1 MIAQVDADILQMM
14 QTNKGENVRDLS
26 LSQPVLL
33 VFLRHF
39 GCVFCKE
46 ALDDL
51 SKMTDKFDLKK
62 VKLVLVHMSEP
73 SVADPYFA
81 NYKLS
86 ESSRISDPELN
97 FYTRFGLIKGGFSQL
112 YGLGSWM
119 RGFSLQRQG
128 FKSELAKQL
137 GDSTQMPGIFTIRNG
152 EVVDSYIHKR
162 ASEKPDYDRL
172 LGHCSNGGS

>member
-1 MIAQVDADILQMM
+1 MVAQVDAEILQMM
-14 QTNKGENVRDLS
+14 QTNKGENVKDLS

-62 VKLVLVHMSEP
+62 VKLVLVHMAEP
-73 SVADPYFA
+73 SIADTYFKDF
-81 NYKLS
+81 KLTDA
-86 ESSRISDPELN
+86 SRISDPDLN

-112 YGLGSWM
+112 YGLSSWI
-119 RGFSLQRQG
+119 RGYSLQQQG

-137 GDSTQMPGIFTIRNG
+137 GDSTQMPGIFTVLNSKI
-152 EVVDSYIHKR
+152 VDSYIHKR
-162 ASEKPDYDRL
+162 ASEQPDYDQL
-172 LGHCSNGGS
+172 LDRCTK

>member
-1 MIAQVDADILQMM
+1 MVAQVDSDILQIM
-14 QTNKGENVRDLS
+14 QTNKGENVNELS
-26 LSQPVLL
+26 STQPVLL

-62 VKLVLVHMSEP
+62 VKLVLVHMAEP
-73 SVADPYFA
+73 SIANQYFE
-81 NYKLS
+81 NYKLTDA
-86 ESSRISDPELN
+86 SRISDPDLN

-112 YGLGSWM
+112 YGLSSWM

-128 FKSELAKQL
+128 YKSELAKQL
-137 GDSTQMPGIFTIRNG
+137 GDSTQMPGIFTIRDG
-152 EVVDSYIHKR
+152 EIVDSYIHKK

-172 LGHCSNGGS
+172 LNQCLK

>member
-1 MIAQVDADILQMM
+1 MIAQVDSDILQMM
-14 QTNKGENVRDLS
+14 QTNKEENIKDLS
-26 LSQPVLL
+26 FSQPVLL

-51 SKMTDKFDLKK
+51 SKMTEKFDLKQ
-62 VKLVLVHMSEP
+62 VKLVLVHMAEP
-73 SVADPYFA
+73 SLADTYFKDYQLMEA
-81 NYKLS
+81 
-86 ESSRISDPELN
+86 SRISDPDLN

-112 YGLGSWM
+112 YGLSSWM

-152 EVVDSYIHKR
+152 EVVDSYIHKK
-162 ASEKPDYDRL
+162 ASEQPDYDQL
-172 LGHCSNGGS
+172 LDRCTK

>member
-1 MIAQVDADILQMM
+1 MIAQVDSDFLQMM
-14 QTNKGENVRDLS
+14 QTNKGDNLDALS
-26 LSQPVLL
+26 RSQPVLL

-51 SKMTDKFDLKK
+51 SKMADKFDLKK
-62 VKLVLVHMSEP
+62 VTLILVHMSEP
-73 SVADPYFA
+73 SIADEYFA
-81 NYKLS
+81 NYKLTDAH
-86 ESSRISDPELN
+86 RISDPDLN

-112 YGLGSWM
+112 YGLSSWM

-137 GDSTQMPGIFTIRNG
+137 GDSTQMPGIFTIRDG
-152 EVVDSYIHKR
+152 KIVDSYIHKK

-172 LGHCSNGGS
+172 LNQCDK